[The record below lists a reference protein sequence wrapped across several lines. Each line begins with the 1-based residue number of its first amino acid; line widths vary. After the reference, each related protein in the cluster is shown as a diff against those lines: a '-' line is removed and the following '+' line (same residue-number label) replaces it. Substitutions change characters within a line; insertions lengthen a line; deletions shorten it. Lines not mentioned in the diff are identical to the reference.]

1 MIIQARFRVIL
12 TFCALILF
20 AGYYIIVD
28 IKTDLKDFKQSTGTI
43 IYLNKQF
50 LNHPGGNSQQY
61 RYISIAN
68 YPFMFEIKA
77 GKYASSIDKLQ
88 TGDKVT
94 LYYNE
99 ISESNNSGINKT
111 LQCIEKDTVK
121 LFEASSMIFYI
132 GSSLI
137 VLSIVI
143 ALISFLFYKKG
154 QLLL

>member
-1 MIIQARFRVIL
+1 MILQARFRIIL

-28 IKTDLKDFKQSTGTI
+28 IKTDLKDFKQTTGTI

-50 LNHPGGNSQQY
+50 LNHPGGNNQQY

-77 GKYASSIDKLQ
+77 GKFAKSIDKLQ

-94 LYYNE
+94 LYYND
-99 ISESNNSGINKT
+99 ISESNNGINKT
-111 LQCIEKDTVK
+111 LQCIEKDK
-121 LFEASSMIFYI
+121 LKIFEASSMLFYI
-132 GSSLI
+132 GSLLI
-137 VLSIVI
+137 AISVVISI
-143 ALISFLFYKKG
+143 ISFIFYKKG
-154 QLLL
+154 KLLL

>member
-1 MIIQARFRVIL
+1 MILQARFRIIL

-28 IKTDLKDFKQSTGTI
+28 IKTDLKDFKQTTGTI

-50 LNHPGGNSQQY
+50 LNHPGGNNQQY

-77 GKYASSIDKLQ
+77 GKFANSIDKLQ

-94 LYYNE
+94 LYYND
-99 ISESNNSGINKT
+99 ISEANNGINKT
-111 LQCIEKDTVK
+111 LQCIEKDK
-121 LFEASSMIFYI
+121 LKIFEASSMLFYV
-132 GSSLI
+132 GSLLI
-137 VLSIVI
+137 AVSVV
-143 ALISFLFYKKG
+143 ISFLSFILYKKG
-154 QLLL
+154 KL